1 MAVKSPFAPI
11 VQYLMLFGSIG
22 LGLWV
27 IVGGIVLEPPP
38 ALMEAINRSNARI
51 LRLVGRPATA

>member
-11 VQYLMLFGSIG
+11 VQYVMLLAAIGASI
-22 LGLWV
+22 WI

-38 ALMEAINRSNARI
+38 ALVEAINRSNARI
-51 LRLVGRPATA
+51 LRLFGRPATA